1 MEPNDSKLFTAL
13 FSISFLFIAVLG
25 FINASQSY
33 RIEKL
38 EKMEQRIEVL
48 ERSTEKG
55 SSLKGDTTT
64 SSASGEDITRAPA
77 GNLNTERSGN
87 SSSANIAPLDW
98 DTYPHWLQATLLMA
112 LALASPVI
120 ISVTILFLVLTN
132 RLT

>member
-1 MEPNDSKLFTAL
+1 MEPNNTKLFTAL

-64 SSASGEDITRAPA
+64 SSASGEDITK
-77 GNLNTERSGN
+77 
-87 SSSANIAPLDW
+87 
-98 DTYPHWLQATLLMA
+98 LLMA
-112 LALASPVI
+112 LTLASPVI
-120 ISVTILFLVLTN
+120 ILVAILFLVMTN